1 LLLDE
6 RDHDVDTM
14 ALAQLAERAY
24 GAGDSRMLTLLCSWF
39 NWSTEMTS
47 QRANGAAR
55 QERA

>member
-24 GAGDSRMLTLLCSWF
+24 GAGDSRMLTLCSWF
-39 NWSTEMTS
+39 NWSTEMTP